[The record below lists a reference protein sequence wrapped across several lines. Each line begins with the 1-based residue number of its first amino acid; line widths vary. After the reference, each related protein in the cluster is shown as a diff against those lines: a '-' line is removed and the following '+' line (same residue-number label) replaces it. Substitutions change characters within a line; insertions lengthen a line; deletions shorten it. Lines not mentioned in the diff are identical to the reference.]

1 MILAVF
7 GNHKPILYF
16 ISDHFV
22 SFKQKFRNY
31 AVKIQSLTVKE
42 NAPFQIQTQ
51 FFFLNCYFSLKA
63 IVILLFSQHLCTNFY

>member
-7 GNHKPILYF
+7 GIHKPILYF

-22 SFKQKFRNY
+22 PFKQKFRNY

-42 NAPFQIQTQ
+42 NVPFQIQIQ
-51 FFFLNCYFSLKA
+51 FFS
-63 IVILLFSQHLCTNFY
+63 IVIFTRLKLL

>member
-16 ISDHFV
+16 ISDHFI
-22 SFKQKFRNY
+22 SFKQKFKNY

-42 NAPFQIQTQ
+42 NVPFQIQIQ
-51 FFFLNCYFSLKA
+51 FFFS
-63 IVILLFSQHLCTNFY
+63 IVIFTCLKLL

>member
-31 AVKIQSLTVKE
+31 TVKIQSLTIKE
-42 NAPFQIQTQ
+42 NVLFQIHIQ
-51 FFFLNCYFSLKA
+51 FFSQ
-63 IVILLFSQHLCTNFY
+63 LLFLLS